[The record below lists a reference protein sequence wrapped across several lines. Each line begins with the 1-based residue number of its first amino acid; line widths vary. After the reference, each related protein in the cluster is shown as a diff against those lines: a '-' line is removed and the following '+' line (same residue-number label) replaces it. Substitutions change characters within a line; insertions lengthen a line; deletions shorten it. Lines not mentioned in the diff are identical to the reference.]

1 MSERPEYTKTLFD
14 RHRPTAWEFVRA
26 LGYGVMVFA
35 ITVAAISLRVGFQWW
50 TIPIGV
56 GA

>member
-1 MSERPEYTKTLFD
+1 MLERPEYTKTLFD